1 MANKKQ
7 SLTPSGKFASKCY
20 KKETTLPDKTVT
32 PEKEKEASRQSAAD
46 SSTPDVKGPIKAS
59 KPTTG
64 ERQPAFEQLM
74 ADLPT
79 GQEAPEEKV
88 ERRGG
93 LRSPPGG
100 RPRGTDDLSRVNKLP
115 EKANE
120 QICPVLKI
128 PFTFWAKTQKLP
140 DLALSD
146 AEAKEWA
153 LPITKLLE
161 FYFPG
166 RIPEIA
172 WVWLMMLG
180 SSFNIMDKRMEII
193 DKARKEKAETTT
205 SPKGGAGPTPV
216 KTGPRP
222 NQIVTVADIDK
233 SAYNVKL

>member
-1 MANKKQ
+1 MAKKKQ
-7 SLTPSGKFASKCY
+7 LRSKSGKFVSKSP
-20 KKETTLPDKTVT
+20 KKKTVVFDDT
-32 PEKEKEASRQSAAD
+32 VTLEKEKEALTQSAAD
-46 SSTPDVKGPIKAS
+46 QPAGDMG
-59 KPTTG
+59 KPATY
-64 ERQPAFEQLM
+64 ERQPVFEQLIS
-74 ADLPT
+74 DLPT

-100 RPRGTDDLSRVNKLP
+100 RPRGTDNLSRVNKLP

-120 QICPVLKI
+120 QICPVLKM
-128 PFTFWAKTQKLP
+128 PFRFWAKTQKLP

-153 LPITKLLE
+153 LPITQLLE

-193 DKARKEKAETTT
+193 DKARKEKAATPV
-205 SPKGGAGPTPV
+205 SPRGGAGPEPV
-216 KTGPRP
+216 RPGPRQ
-222 NQIVTVADIDK
+222 NQVVTVADIDK
-233 SAYNVKL
+233 AANVKL